1 MTAGSAPVRIA
12 MWSGP
17 RNISTAMMRAWENRP
32 DTAVSDEPLYAHYLL
47 ATGLD
52 HPGRDAV
59 IASQATDWRTVV
71 DGLTGPVPGGR
82 AISYQKHMAHHLL
95 PVIERGW
102 LDRVVNCF
110 LIRRPAEVLASYV
123 RTREDPVLADLGFVQ
138 QGEIFERVCER
149 TGRVPPILDARD
161 VLEHPRKMLTLLCAA
176 VGVPFSESML
186 SWPAGRRNS
195 DGVWAKYWY
204 AGVERS
210 TGFAPYRP
218 PGEPLADRLRPLA
231 DACEPYYRRLYDC
244 RLVP

>member
-1 MTAGSAPVRIA
+1 MTAGFTPVRIA

-52 HPGRDAV
+52 HPGRDEV
-59 IASQATDWRTVV
+59 IASRADDWRAVV
-71 DGLTGPVPGGR
+71 AGLTGPVPGGK
-82 AISYQKHMAHHLL
+82 AIFYQKHMAHHLL
-95 PVIERGW
+95 AEIERGW

-123 RTREDPVLADLGFVQ
+123 RTRDDPTITDLGFVQ
-138 QGEIFERVCER
+138 QGEIFEQVCER
-149 TGRVPPILDARD
+149 TGQVPPILDARD
-161 VLEHPRKMLTLLCAA
+161 VLEDTRRMLTLLCEA
-176 VGVPFSESML
+176 VGVPFLESML
-186 SWPAGRRNS
+186 SWPAGRRDS
-195 DGVWAKYWY
+195 DGVWAKHWY

-231 DACEPYYRRLYDC
+231 DACEPYYRRLYDR

>member
-1 MTAGSAPVRIA
+1 MTADPTPVRIA

-32 DTAVSDEPLYAHYLL
+32 DTAVRDEPLYGHYLL

-59 IASQATDWRTVV
+59 IAAQPTDWRTVV
-71 DGLTGPVPGGR
+71 AALTGPIPDGR

-95 PVIERGW
+95 PGIDRGW

-110 LIRRPAEVLASYV
+110 LIRNPGDVLASYV
-123 RTREDPVLADLGFVQ
+123 RTRDDPTLADLGFAQ
-138 QGEIFERVCER
+138 QVEIFERVGER
-149 TGRVPPILDARD
+149 TGRVAPILEARD
-161 VLEHPRKMLTLLCAA
+161 VLENPRRMLTLLCEA
-176 VGVPFSESML
+176 VGVPFSDRML

-195 DGVWAKYWY
+195 DGVWAKHWY
-204 AGVERS
+204 ASVERS

-218 PGEPLADRLRPLA
+218 PTEPLADPLRSLA
-231 DACEPYYRRLYDC
+231 DACEPYYRRLYQC
-244 RLVP
+244 RLAP

>member
-1 MTAGSAPVRIA
+1 MTTGHTPVRIA

-17 RNISTAMMRAWENRP
+17 RNISTAMMRAWENRA
-32 DTAVSDEPLYAHYLL
+32 DTAVCDEPLYGHYLL

-52 HPGRDAV
+52 HPGRDEV
-59 IASQATDWRTVV
+59 IASQATDWRAVV
-71 DGLTGPVPGGR
+71 AALTGPIPDGK

-110 LIRRPAEVLASYV
+110 LIRRPEEVLASYV
-123 RTREDPVLADLGFVQ
+123 RTRDDPTLADLGFAQ

-186 SWPAGRRNS
+186 SWPAGRRDS

>member
-1 MTAGSAPVRIA
+1 MTAALTPVRIA

-17 RNISTAMMRAWENRP
+17 RNISTAMMRAWENRA
-32 DTAVSDEPLYAHYLL
+32 DTAVRDEPLYAHYLL

-52 HPGRDAV
+52 HPGRDEV

-71 DGLTGPVPGGR
+71 AALTGPIPGGK

-95 PVIERGW
+95 PGIERGW
-102 LDRVVNCF
+102 LDELVNGF
-110 LIRRPAEVLASYV
+110 LIRRPEEVLASYV
-123 RTREDPVLADLGFVQ
+123 RTRDDPTLADLGFVQ
-138 QGEIFERVCER
+138 QAEIFERVCER

-161 VLEHPRKMLTLLCAA
+161 VLENPRRMLTLLCEA
-176 VGVPFSESML
+176 VGVPFSDRML
-186 SWPAGRRNS
+186 AWPAGRRDS
-195 DGVWAKYWY
+195 DGVWAEHWY

-210 TGFAPYRP
+210 TGFARYRP
-218 PGEPLADRLRPLA
+218 PAEPLADRLRPLA